1 MTTPFT
7 PSTPLTVSP
16 LLFDATFEQI
26 PADEAETTQE
36 LVKTLRS
43 IIETT
48 SADYGH
54 AVRSVHAKS
63 HGLLQGELIV
73 PDGLP
78 PELAQGAFAR
88 AGTFPVV
95 MRFSTNPGD
104 ILDDKVS
111 TPRGLALKIIGV
123 EGERL
128 PGAEGQVTQ
137 DFVMQNALAFTA
149 ATPKAFLTTLKALAR
164 TTDKAPGM
172 KQALSAV
179 LRGAESAVEA
189 LGGESGTLKSLGG
202 HPKTNLLGETYTT
215 VVPVLYGSYYG
226 KIAIVPESPEL
237 VALKDAPV
245 DLDDKPNGLREAVN
259 EFFATTGGEWDVRVQ
274 LATDIEKM
282 PVEDASKTWSE
293 EESPY
298 VTVARIRVAPQ
309 PAWTDARSKAVD
321 DGLAFSPWHGLS
333 AHRPI
338 GGVQRSRKPAYE
350 MSSGFRGQFNGCPM
364 HEPTSLGH
372 LPD

>member
-1 MTTPFT
+1 M
-7 PSTPLTVSP
+7 STPLSIRP
-16 LLFDATFEQI
+16 LLFDSTFEQI
-26 PADEAETTQE
+26 PADEAETTQD
-36 LVKTLRS
+36 LVKTLRG

-63 HGLLQGELIV
+63 HGLLQGELTV
-73 PDGLP
+73 PEGLP
-78 PELAQGAFAR
+78 LELAQGAFAKP
-88 AGTFPVV
+88 GTFPVV

-123 EGERL
+123 QGERL

-149 ATPKAFLTTLKALAR
+149 ATPKAFLTTLKALAK
-164 TTDKAPGM
+164 TTDKAPGL

-179 LRGAESAVEA
+179 LRGTESAVEA

-202 HPKTNLLGETYTT
+202 HPKTNLLGETYST

-226 KIAIVPESPEL
+226 KVAIVPVSPEL

-259 EFFATTGGEWDVRVQ
+259 EFFATTGGEWEVRVQ

-282 PVEDASKTWSE
+282 PVEDASKKWSE
-293 EESPY
+293 EESPF
-298 VTVARIRVAPQ
+298 VTVARIRVVSQ
-309 PAWTDARSKAVD
+309 PGWTDARSAAVD

-364 HEPTSLGH
+364 HEPESLDR